1 VKRYILGET
10 VYKLGYSIQPPRK
23 SSRVAS
29 SKNQSIINFT
39 MSTTQY
45 PASMYAAAA
54 RNMVKAI
61 DPNRSYQATFRQ
73 CMTDAGFPEAYNQ
86 TYLKQTLIAWGFIIP
101 SNPDKQRLSPE
112 DYELNPTSTNDLRE
126 WRSVEFAEDLKAET
140 LRAASEASLEA
151 QRKSKEY
158 VAPAEPTDAEMVDR
172 LEVVINGL
180 REESDSLA
188 QLLEVT
194 ENDVS
199 NLQYCLRYVEVQL
212 EEMTISRLAAESERD
227 QLLNLGF
234 WDRVRFLFNPK
245 SVL

>member
-1 VKRYILGET
+1 
-10 VYKLGYSIQPPRK
+10 
-23 SSRVAS
+23 
-29 SKNQSIINFT
+29 

-101 SNPDKQRLSPE
+101 NNPDKQRLSPE
-112 DYELNPTSTNDLRE
+112 DYELNPVYTNDLRE

-151 QRKSKEY
+151 QRKSKEATDE
-158 VAPAEPTDAEMVDR
+158 VATQDVAEPTDAEMVDR

-194 ENDVS
+194 EDDVS
-199 NLQYCLRYVEVQL
+199 NLEYCLRKVEGQL